1 MIHGDDW
8 VTGKQATLRKNVIN
22 ILKKYGGKLIEVP
35 YTKGISSEAIS
46 NKSKKVGISPDQRIK
61 TLRRSIQNKDI
72 TRIIETHSPIS
83 ALIAE
88 NAIVNINGK
97 DKYFDG
103 FWSSSLTDASL
114 MGKPDIE
121 VVDISKRL
129 ENINNIFEVTSK
141 PLIMDIDTGGKTEH
155 LNLNIK
161 TIERL
166 GISAVIM
173 EDKTGLKKNSL
184 LTDTSSQSQESIGAF
199 SEKLELQK

>member
-1 MIHGDDW
+1 M
-8 VTGKQATLRKNVIN
+8 
-22 ILKKYGGKLIEVP
+22 
-35 YTKGISSEAIS
+35 
-46 NKSKKVGISPDQRIK
+46 
-61 TLRRSIQNKDI
+61 RRSIQNKDI

-173 EDKTGLKKNSL
+173 EDKTGLKNSL
-184 LTDTSSQSQESIGAF
+184 LTDTSSQSQESIVHF
-199 SEKLELQK
+199 QKN